1 MKELVH
7 NIRGSVYL
15 ATYEHSH
22 GTDFSV
28 HKTYEGAGAWLKSI
42 FDEYFDDYVQDEE
55 IAELEEAWNVPR
67 NKLSIDD
74 ILDIWPDITLAA
86 GESEWM
92 NIIELELQK

>member
-1 MKELVH
+1 MRELVH

-28 HKTYEGAGAWLKSI
+28 HKTYEGAGEWLKSI
-42 FDEYFDDYVQDEE
+42 FDEYVDEYITDEE
-55 IAELEEAWNVPR
+55 TAEFEDLGISKSR
-67 NKLSIDD
+67 DKLSIDD
-74 ILDIWPDITLAA
+74 ILHVWPNITEA
-86 GESEWM
+86 SEWM